1 VLTHVGSE
9 APVPSLSGVLRA
21 ALADLKARVEGEV
34 VADGILPA
42 LEELRAAIV
51 SVISFHVFVDIVKGS
66 HLVFRCIESLAYE
79 LPIGESRLNMGCR
92 IVLIINRIRAHNN
105 GPTSTPKCRG

>member
-1 VLTHVGSE
+1 VFTHVGSE
-9 APVPSLSGVLRA
+9 APVSSFSGVFGTT
-21 ALADLKARVEGEV
+21 LADLEAGIKGEI

-51 SVISFHVFVDIVKGS
+51 SVISFHVFVDIVKGC
-66 HLVFRCIESLAYE
+66 HLVFRCIEGLAYE
-79 LPIGESRLNMGCR
+79 LPIGESRLNMGGC

-105 GPTSTPKCRG
+105 CPTSTPKCRG